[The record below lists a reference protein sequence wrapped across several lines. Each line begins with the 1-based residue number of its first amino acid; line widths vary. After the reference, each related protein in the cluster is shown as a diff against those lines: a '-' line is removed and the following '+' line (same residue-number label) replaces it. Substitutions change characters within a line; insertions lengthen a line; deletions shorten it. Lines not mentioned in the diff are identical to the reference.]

1 MSNYVMWMCLH
12 LQLLKSDLV
21 SFDSW
26 LFIPSDSLCV
36 DLTLVLFSPPAPKS
50 NPFWK
55 RCPVEM
61 AACPAIMCPP
71 STAHTPTIPLTW
83 VRGSTRL
90 HVSHPAPA
98 LSPKQQVSPTH
109 THTHTH
115 ALRAIN
121 FYPEIIN
128 SVSKYIWGRFI
139 LWVKGAVKFIKI
151 NKFKGK
157 TFMSIICSGDFRFK
171 ETRTM
176 C

>member
-1 MSNYVMWMCLH
+1 MSCECLH

-26 LFIPSDSLCV
+26 LFIPSDSLCIN
-36 DLTLVLFSPPAPKS
+36 LTPVLFFPTCPKIKSFLKKMPSGNGRLSSHNVPPQYRTHS
-50 NPFWK
+50 YYSSYLSQGIDT
-55 RCPVEM
+55 
-61 AACPAIMCPP
+61 AACVPP
-71 STAHTPTIPLTW
+71 STC
-83 VRGSTRL
+83 SE
-90 HVSHPAPA
+90 
-98 LSPKQQVSPTH
+98 PKAAGQSR
-109 THTHTH
+109 THTH

>member
-1 MSNYVMWMCLH
+1 MWTSAPATFIKWCYVFWFLTIDTIRLLMCWPNSCSFFPTCPKIKS
-12 LQLLKSDLV
+12 LLKKM
-21 SFDSW
+21 
-26 LFIPSDSLCV
+26 PSGNGRLSSHNV
-36 DLTLVLFSPPAPKS
+36 PPQYRTHS
-50 NPFWK
+50 YYSSYLSQGIDT
-55 RCPVEM
+55 
-61 AACPAIMCPP
+61 AACVPH
-71 STAHTPTIPLTW
+71 STC
-83 VRGSTRL
+83 SE
-90 HVSHPAPA
+90 
-98 LSPKQQVSPTH
+98 PKAAGQSR
-109 THTHTH
+109 THTH